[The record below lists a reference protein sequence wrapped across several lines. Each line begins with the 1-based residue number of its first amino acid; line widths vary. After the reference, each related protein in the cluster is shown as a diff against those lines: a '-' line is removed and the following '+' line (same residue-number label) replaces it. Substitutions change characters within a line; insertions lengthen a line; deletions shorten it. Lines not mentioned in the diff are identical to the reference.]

1 MLRESIYIKS
11 VGSIREI
18 EIEKLKPLTLFV
30 GKTASGKST
39 ILKVVVLMRYLY
51 KMVNIRS
58 YLKNAKIPK
67 SPFRFRL
74 DKLLQD
80 GMEEL
85 VTKDSII
92 RYKVTVDGA
101 EYSIEDTVPKKCVSF
116 KIQNFEKVKTKNKR
130 IVKLTQDQISEFIAE
145 MARSPKVP
153 IRRS

>member
-1 MLRESIYIKS
+1 
-11 VGSIREI
+11 
-18 EIEKLKPLTLFV
+18 
-30 GKTASGKST
+30 
-39 ILKVVVLMRYLY
+39 MRYLY

-74 DKLLQD
+74 EKMLHD

-85 VTKDSII
+85 VTKDSEI
-92 RYKVTVDGA
+92 RYKVTVGGA
-101 EYSIEDTVPKKCVSF
+101 EYSIEDTVPKKYVSF

-130 IVKLTQDQISEFIAE
+130 IMKLTQDQISEFIAE